1 MMRHLEALSRVGV
14 LWAVCALWAPAL
26 QAHNF
31 WIELST
37 FTPAASQR
45 VILRLRVGQELKGD
59 PVPRDPNLIKRFV
72 MVGPAGE
79 APIPGVPNTEPAG
92 FPVFP
97 AAGLYT
103 VVYDSSRY
111 AVALD
116 AVKFESYLKEEG
128 LERIVALRAR
138 QEKSAAAAK
147 EVFSRCAKALVAV
160 GGASATTGPG
170 YDRVLG
176 QRLELVAEKNPYAL
190 AGGGELPVRLLYE
203 GKPLAGALVMA
214 LQRDRPDNL
223 PGKVTARTD
232 AKGRVTLKLDRPG
245 FWLIKA
251 VNMIPAP
258 PDAGA
263 DWESFWASL
272 TFTLPAR

>member
-1 MMRHLEALSRVGV
+1 MMRYLEALGRVGL

-37 FTPAASQR
+37 FTPAAGQR

-59 PVPRDPNLIKRFV
+59 PVPRDPSLIKRFV

-97 AAGLYT
+97 APGLYT

-111 AVALD
+111 AVAL
-116 AVKFESYLKEEG
+116 AAAKFEAYLKEEG
-128 LERIVALRAR
+128 LEKIVALRAR
-138 QEKSAAAAK
+138 QGKSAAAAK

-160 GGASATTGPG
+160 GGASSRDPG

-223 PGKVTARTD
+223 PGKVMARTD
-232 AKGRVTLKLDRPG
+232 ARGRVTLKLDRPG
-245 FWLIKA
+245 FWLVKA

-272 TFTLPAR
+272 TLTLPAR

>member
-1 MMRHLEALSRVGV
+1 MKRHFEALGRAGL

-37 FTPAASQR
+37 FTPAAGQR
-45 VILRLRVGQELKGD
+45 VVLRLRVGQELKGD
-59 PVPRDPNLIKRFV
+59 PVPRDPSLIKRFA

-97 AAGLYT
+97 APGLYT

-116 AVKFESYLKEEG
+116 AAKFEAYRKEEG
-128 LERIVALRAR
+128 LEKISASRAR
-138 QEKSAAAAK
+138 QGKGGAPAR
-147 EVFSRCAKALVAV
+147 EVFSRCAKALAEV
-160 GGASATTGPG
+160 GGASPSGPG

-214 LQRDRPDNL
+214 LQRDRPDNR

-232 AKGRVTLKLDRPG
+232 ARGRVTLKLDRPG
-245 FWLIKA
+245 FWLVKA

-263 DWESFWASL
+263 DWESFWAAL